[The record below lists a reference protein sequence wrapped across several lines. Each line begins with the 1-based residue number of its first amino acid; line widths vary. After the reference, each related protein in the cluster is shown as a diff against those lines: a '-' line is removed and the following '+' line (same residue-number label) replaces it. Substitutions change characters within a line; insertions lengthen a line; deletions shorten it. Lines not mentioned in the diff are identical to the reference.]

1 MADKIFL
8 DNDST
13 GFGYSEAVFNF
24 PQQPTTEASAHG
36 FSGTTVQIGQ
46 VRNSGRVYAFELGIV
61 NPALSASGF
70 VSGTVDCDLLVNGSS
85 ILSTKPAFAM
95 VATSALVVRGSTNG
109 TSAANITFPVINTA
123 SAAVVPGDQICV
135 TFNARSVGSAA
146 AGAAGKGLVGFALI
160 RPAAV

>member
-13 GFGYSEAVFNF
+13 GYGFSNEKFNF

-36 FSGTTVQIGQ
+36 FSGTTVQLGI
-46 VRNSGRVYAFELGIV
+46 VNASGRVYDFQLGIV
-61 NPALSASGF
+61 NPALSASGY
-70 VSGTVDCDLLVNGSS
+70 VSGTVDCDLLVNGAS
-85 ILSTKPAFAM
+85 IMSTKPAFAM
-95 VATSALVVRGSTNG
+95 VATSALVVRQSTNG
-109 TSAANITFPVINTA
+109 TSAANITFPIINTA

-135 TFNARSVGSAA
+135 TFNARSNGSAA
-146 AGAAGKGLVGFALI
+146 AGFAGHGLVGYALI